1 MAPNS
6 CGSFALFLLGVAA
19 CGPAAPQP
27 TANPAGQDIPVYQE
41 PRHRLVF
48 QNSLVRILNVR
59 VRAGDTTAYHVHANR
74 LIGVAVLDARTWSQ
88 VKGAP
93 PSAVKPAPATP
104 YVFDNW
110 SQTLPYTHR
119 VGNADTVPLHYV
131 GAELLTRSGMDA
143 PALPDGPSRRLIK
156 EGPMGRVYQIT
167 LAPGQATEPH
177 THAAPGLV
185 VQGNEGVLSEDARPV
200 ARGGSG
206 AGRWSWHE
214 AQYRHGL
221 RNDGPTQLIVY
232 EIDWR

>member
-1 MAPNS
+1 MPPNS
-6 CGSFALFLLGVAA
+6 CGSVALFLLGVVA
-19 CGPAAPQP
+19 CGHAAPQA
-27 TANPAGQDIPVYQE
+27 TANPAERDVPVYQE

-48 QNSLVRILNVR
+48 QSPLVRVLDVR
-59 VRAGDTTAYHVHANR
+59 VPAGDTTAYHIHANR
-74 LIGVAVLDARTWSQ
+74 LVGVAVRDARTWAQ

-119 VGNADTVPLHYV
+119 VANVDTVPLHYV
-131 GAELLTRSGMDA
+131 GAELLMRSGTKT
-143 PALPDGPSRRLIK
+143 PALPDGPNRRLIK
-156 EGPMGRVYQIT
+156 EGPTSRVYQIT
-167 LAPGQATEPH
+167 LAPGQAIEAH

-185 VQGNEGVLSEDARPV
+185 VQGNEGVLSDDGHPRT
-200 ARGGSG
+200 RGGKG
-206 AGRWSWHE
+206 AGNWSWHE

-221 RNDGPTQLIVY
+221 RNDGSTQLIVY